1 MSVVRVSL
9 VIWLIVA
16 GAVALGLYQVKYE
29 VQRLEEELQQV
40 RNDIRQ
46 DRVALHVLE
55 AEWAYLNRPERLQR
69 LASKH
74 LDMGP
79 SGAQQVAAVTAL
91 PPRISKG
98 EQAVRYAS
106 ADGADGARE
115 ALPLPQAKP
124 WSLEQPMYARAEQR
138 RAQPQS
144 RDPEGGDPEGGDPEG
159 REREGREREGREREG
174 QEREGMDAP
183 LRQARA
189 QVAGRAPEATQRENA
204 GNDTTTRNTANNNN
218 TAGQVGQSDESER
231 LTATASPP
239 RPSPPKSRAIA
250 VGDVLIQVGVRQ

>member
-74 LDMGP
+74 RDMGP

-144 RDPEGGDPEGGDPEG
+144 RDPEGRDPEGGDP
-159 REREGREREGREREG
+159 EGREREG

>member
-1 MSVVRVSL
+1 

-29 VQRLEEELQQV
+29 VQRLEEELDQV
-40 RNDIRQ
+40 RSDIRQ

-79 SGAQQVAAVTAL
+79 AGAKQVAAVTAL
-91 PPRISKG
+91 PPRISG
-98 EQAVRYAS
+98 DEQPVRFAS
-106 ADGADGARE
+106 AGGGDDE

-124 WSLEQPMYARAEQR
+124 WSLEQPMYARTD
-138 RAQPQS
+138 QPRVQPES
-144 RDPEGGDPEGGDPEG
+144 RQGDGVN
-159 REREGREREGREREG
+159 
-174 QEREGMDAP
+174 AP
-183 LRQARA
+183 LRQASA
-189 QVAGRAPEATQRENA
+189 QVAERAPQHQNA
-204 GNDTTTRNTANNNN
+204 GTNNNTRTTKTN
-218 TAGQVGQSDESER
+218 TAGQVGQSDESKG
-231 LTATASPP
+231 LTAKASPP
-239 RPSPPKSRAIA
+239 RTSPPKSRAIA

>member
-40 RNDIRQ
+40 RKDIRQ

-69 LASKH
+69 LAAKH

-79 SGAQQVAAVTAL
+79 SGAKQVAAVTAL
-91 PPRISKG
+91 PPRISEG
-98 EQAVRYAS
+98 EQAMRYAS
-106 ADGADGARE
+106 AGGADGAEE

-124 WSLEQPMYARAEQR
+124 WSLEQPMYARTDR
-138 RAQPQS
+138 RQLQP
-144 RDPEGGDPEGGDPEG
+144 DG
-159 REREGREREGREREG
+159 RQG
-174 QEREGMDAP
+174 EGMQAP
-183 LRQARA
+183 LRQASA
-189 QVAGRAPEATQRENA
+189 QVAKRGPERDADGARRENA
-204 GNDTTTRNTANNNN
+204 GTHNSTRSTNNN
-218 TAGQVGQSDESER
+218 TAGQVGQSDEPKR
-231 LTATASPP
+231 LTAKASPP
-239 RPSPPKSRAIA
+239 RSSPPESRAIA

>member
-144 RDPEGGDPEGGDPEG
+144 RDPEGGDPEG
-159 REREGREREGREREG
+159 REREG

>member
-69 LASKH
+69 LAAKH

-79 SGAQQVAAVTAL
+79 SGARQVAAVTAL
-91 PPRISKG
+91 PPRISES

-106 ADGADGARE
+106 AGGADGAEE

-124 WSLEQPMYARAEQR
+124 WSLEQPMYARTDR
-138 RAQPQS
+138 RQLQP
-144 RDPEGGDPEGGDPEG
+144 DG
-159 REREGREREGREREG
+159 RQG
-174 QEREGMDAP
+174 EGMQAP
-183 LRQARA
+183 LRQASA
-189 QVAGRAPEATQRENA
+189 QVAERGPERDADSARRENA
-204 GNDTTTRNTANNNN
+204 GTHNNTRSTKNN
-218 TAGQVGQSDESER
+218 TAGQVGQSDEPKR
-231 LTATASPP
+231 LTAKASPP
-239 RPSPPKSRAIA
+239 RSSPPESRAIA

>member
-1 MSVVRVSL
+1 MSIVRVSL

-29 VQRLEEELQQV
+29 VQRLEEELHQV
-40 RNDIRQ
+40 RSDIRQ

-79 SGAQQVAAVTAL
+79 AGAKQVAAVTAL
-91 PPRISKG
+91 PPRISDS
-98 EQAVRYAS
+98 EEAVRYAS
-106 ADGADGARE
+106 AEDDGSE

-124 WSLEQPMYARAEQR
+124 WSLEQPMYARAD
-138 RAQPQS
+138 QPRVQ
-144 RDPEGGDPEGGDPEG
+144 PKG
-159 REREGREREGREREG
+159 R
-174 QEREGMDAP
+174 QDEGMQAP
-183 LRQARA
+183 LHQASA
-189 QVAGRAPEATQRENA
+189 QVAEGSPQPGASQNTGRDEKARQTK
-204 GNDTTTRNTANNNN
+204 NN
-218 TAGQVGQSDESER
+218 TAGQVGQSDESQR
-231 LTATASPP
+231 LTAQGSPP
-239 RPSPPKSRAIA
+239 RSSPPKSRAIA

>member
-144 RDPEGGDPEGGDPEG
+144 RDPEGGDPEG
-159 REREGREREGREREG
+159 R
-174 QEREGMDAP
+174 EREGMDAP

>member
-29 VQRLEEELQQV
+29 VQRLEEELHQV

-55 AEWAYLNRPERLQR
+55 AEWAYLNRPERLER

-79 SGAQQVAAVTAL
+79 AGAKQVAAVTAL
-91 PPRISKG
+91 PPRISDS
-98 EQAVRYAS
+98 EEVVRFAS
-106 ADGADGARE
+106 AGSNADE
-115 ALPLPQAKP
+115 AMPLPQAKP
-124 WSLEQPMYARAEQR
+124 WSLEQPMYARAQ
-138 RAQPQS
+138 QS
-144 RDPEGGDPEGGDPEG
+144 RP
-159 REREGREREGREREG
+159 
-174 QEREGMDAP
+174 REGMRAT
-183 LRQARA
+183 LRQASA
-189 QVAGRAPEATQRENA
+189 QVAERSSQHVQRDQA
-204 GNDTTTRNTANNNN
+204 GTNNNTRITKNN
-218 TAGQVGQSDESER
+218 TAGQVGQSDESAR
-231 LTATASPP
+231 LTAKASPP
-239 RPSPPKSRAIA
+239 RSSLPKSRAIA

>member
-1 MSVVRVSL
+1 MSIVRVSL

-29 VQRLEEELQQV
+29 VQRLEEDLHQV
-40 RNDIRQ
+40 RSDIRQ

-79 SGAQQVAAVTAL
+79 AGAKQVAAVTAL
-91 PPRISKG
+91 PPRISG
-98 EQAVRYAS
+98 DEQPVRFAS
-106 ADGADGARE
+106 AGGADDE

-124 WSLEQPMYARAEQR
+124 WSLEQPMYARTD
-138 RAQPQS
+138 QPRVQPES
-144 RDPEGGDPEGGDPEG
+144 RQGDGVN
-159 REREGREREGREREG
+159 
-174 QEREGMDAP
+174 AP
-183 LRQARA
+183 LRQASA
-189 QVAGRAPEATQRENA
+189 QVAERAPQHQNA
-204 GNDTTTRNTANNNN
+204 GTNNNTRTTKTN
-218 TAGQVGQSDESER
+218 TAGQVGQSDEPKG
-231 LTATASPP
+231 LTAKASPP
-239 RPSPPKSRAIA
+239 RTSPPKSRAIA

>member
-69 LASKH
+69 LAAKH

-79 SGAQQVAAVTAL
+79 SGAKQVAAVTAL
-91 PPRISKG
+91 PPRISG
-98 EQAVRYAS
+98 DEQPVRFAS
-106 ADGADGARE
+106 AGGADGAEE

-124 WSLEQPMYARAEQR
+124 WSLEQPMYARTDR
-138 RAQPQS
+138 RQLQP
-144 RDPEGGDPEGGDPEG
+144 DG
-159 REREGREREGREREG
+159 RQG
-174 QEREGMDAP
+174 EGMQAP
-183 LRQARA
+183 LRQASA
-189 QVAGRAPEATQRENA
+189 QVAERGPERGPEGGADSARRGNA
-204 GNDTTTRNTANNNN
+204 GTHNNTRSTNNN
-218 TAGQVGQSDESER
+218 TAGQVGQSDEPKR
-231 LTATASPP
+231 LTAKASPP
-239 RPSPPKSRAIA
+239 RSSPPESRAIA

>member
-1 MSVVRVSL
+1 MSVVRLSL

-40 RNDIRQ
+40 RSDIRQ

-79 SGAQQVAAVTAL
+79 TGARQVAAVTAL
-91 PPRISKG
+91 PPRISDA
-98 EQAVRYAS
+98 EPAVRL
-106 ADGADGARE
+106 AR
-115 ALPLPQAKP
+115 AGSGNDAGMPLPQAKP
-124 WSLEQPMYARAEQR
+124 WSLEQPMYARAEQ
-138 RAQPQS
+138 AQEQPQ
-144 RDPEGGDPEGGDPEG
+144 G
-159 REREGREREGREREG
+159 RQRQGLG
-174 QEREGMDAP
+174 AP

-189 QVAGRAPEATQRENA
+189 QVAARGPRTSQRENTGA
-204 GNDTTTRNTANNNN
+204 NENTRATKNN
-218 TAGQVGQSDESER
+218 TAGQVGQSDESTR
-231 LTATASPP
+231 LTAKSSPP
-239 RPSPPKSRAIA
+239 RSTQPKSRAIA
-250 VGDVLIQVGVRQ
+250 VGDVLIQVGIRQ

>member
-144 RDPEGGDPEGGDPEG
+144 RDPEGGDPEG
-159 REREGREREGREREG
+159 REREG

-189 QVAGRAPEATQRENA
+189 QVAERAPEAAQRENA